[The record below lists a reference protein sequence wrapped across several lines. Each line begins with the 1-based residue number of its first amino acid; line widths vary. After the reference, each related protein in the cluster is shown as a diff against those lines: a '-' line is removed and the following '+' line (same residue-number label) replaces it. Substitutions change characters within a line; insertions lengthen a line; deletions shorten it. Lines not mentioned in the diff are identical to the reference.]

1 VYENLFKRKFTLTPG
16 GRLTFDKDPAN
27 PIIDFSATYKTTTKP
42 YTFLSSVSES
52 TREEVLMTI
61 YLTGYLNSPVYTF
74 NIEMPKAPENVR
86 EELAYKLSDQEQ
98 LNQQFISL
106 MVFNSFTNTGGE
118 NQNPNMVA
126 TGVTGLA
133 TGVLSNQFSNIV
145 QKFVS
150 GVDIGVSLNTSSDRF
165 TGNPTNTDFEV
176 AISKKLFNDKV
187 TVNGVVGVPT
197 GSSQSNLVGDVEI
210 EYNISA
216 DGRFRGVFVNRRQD
230 DYLNNQQGYIQSIG
244 VSYRQEFNSFRELG
258 RLIKES
264 FRRKPRTDSDTIP
277 SVPVTDT
284 LIGPTIVDTLAE
296 KPQASVT
303 GSGVEILFR

>member
-1 VYENLFKRKFTLTPG
+1 
-16 GRLTFDKDPAN
+16 
-27 PIIDFSATYKTTTKP
+27 
-42 YTFLSSVSES
+42 
-52 TREEVLMTI
+52 
-61 YLTGYLNSPVYTF
+61 
-74 NIEMPKAPENVR
+74 
-86 EELAYKLSDQEQ
+86 
-98 LNQQFISL
+98 
-106 MVFNSFTNTGGE
+106 
-118 NQNPNMVA
+118 MVA

>member
-1 VYENLFKRKFTLTPG
+1 
-16 GRLTFDKDPAN
+16 
-27 PIIDFSATYKTTTKP
+27 
-42 YTFLSSVSES
+42 SSVSES

-176 AISKKLFNDKV
+176 AISKNCLM
-187 TVNGVVGVPT
+187 T
-197 GSSQSNLVGDVEI
+197 
-210 EYNISA
+210 
-216 DGRFRGVFVNRRQD
+216 
-230 DYLNNQQGYIQSIG
+230 
-244 VSYRQEFNSFRELG
+244 
-258 RLIKES
+258 RL
-264 FRRKPRTDSDTIP
+264 R
-277 SVPVTDT
+277 
-284 LIGPTIVDTLAE
+284 
-296 KPQASVT
+296 
-303 GSGVEILFR
+303 